1 MDNQGTGLMAT
12 MPDMLPAL
20 QQTHAAK
27 VAEYAVGPVS
37 LGDLLHVHMLRDL
50 ARGIEVTE
58 RPASWFEHLMGRPS

>member
-1 MDNQGTGLMAT
+1 MDNQGTGIMSTTVADLRT
-12 MPDMLPAL
+12 V
-20 QQTHAAK
+20 HAAK
-27 VAEYAVGPVS
+27 VAQYAVGPVS